1 LKCSND
7 GLNILKSEETRKIK
21 NSRKMQKPEKTPLKL
36 FQKRNLIEVGTPL
49 KIPASPMMKKLGYG
63 TGIAVYLLPNTKK
76 QQKGQK
82 GTSPWAIKKCLKDK
96 VANNKTYSK
105 RLAEEAEILRSLSHP
120 NIVGFRAYTQG
131 VDGR

>member
-49 KIPASPMMKKLGYG
+49 KVPASP
-63 TGIAVYLLPNTKK
+63 
-76 QQKGQK
+76 K